1 MVGSSGVW
9 RVGCMWRV
17 EECEVECVRMD
28 GEMMGIYTI
37 YIYIYIF
44 FIYLSFQPSGVR
56 PALSTKKQHITLKA
70 LVVIIEKNNNR
81 NSNSSNNRKE

>member
-17 EECEVECVRMD
+17 EECEVEFVRID

-37 YIYIYIF
+37 YIYIFYLFIF
-44 FIYLSFQPSGVR
+44 STIRGTSR
-56 PALSTKKQHITLKA
+56 P
-70 LVVIIEKNNNR
+70 VD
-81 NSNSSNNRKE
+81 

>member
-9 RVGCMWRV
+9 RVGCVWRV

-37 YIYIYIF
+37 YIYIYIYL
-44 FIYLSFQPSGVR
+44 FIFSTIRGTSR
-56 PALSTKKQHITLKA
+56 P
-70 LVVIIEKNNNR
+70 VD
-81 NSNSSNNRKE
+81 

>member
-9 RVGCMWRV
+9 RVGCVWRV

-37 YIYIYIF
+37 YIFYF
-44 FIYLSFQPSGVR
+44 FVYNFINNQGYVPPCR
-56 PALSTKKQHITLKA
+56 LK
-70 LVVIIEKNNNR
+70 
-81 NSNSSNNRKE
+81 NSI

>member
-1 MVGSSGVW
+1 
-9 RVGCMWRV
+9 MWRV

-37 YIYIYIF
+37 YIYI

-56 PALSTKKQHITLKA
+56 PALSTKKQHLTLKV
-70 LVVIIEKNNNR
+70 LVVIIENKNN
-81 NSNSSNNRKE
+81 K

>member
-1 MVGSSGVW
+1 
-9 RVGCMWRV
+9 MWGV

-37 YIYIYIF
+37 YIYF
-44 FIYLSFQPSGVR
+44 LSFLFITLSTIRVR

>member
-37 YIYIYIF
+37 YIYL

-56 PALSTKKQHITLKA
+56 PALSTKKQHLTLKV
-70 LVVIIEKNNNR
+70 LVVIIKKNNNR

>member
-37 YIYIYIF
+37 YIYL
-44 FIYLSFQPSGVR
+44 FIYLFMFSTIRRIRGTSR
-56 PALSTKKQHITLKA
+56 P
-70 LVVIIEKNNNR
+70 VD
-81 NSNSSNNRKE
+81 

>member
-1 MVGSSGVW
+1 
-9 RVGCMWRV
+9 MWRV

-37 YIYIYIF
+37 YIYT

-56 PALSTKKQHITLKA
+56 PALSTKKQHLTLKV
-70 LVVIIEKNNNR
+70 LVVIIEKNNNH
-81 NSNSSNNRKE
+81 NSNSSNNIK

>member
-9 RVGCMWRV
+9 RVGCVWRV

-37 YIYIYIF
+37 YIYL
-44 FIYLSFQPSGVR
+44 FIYLFNHEGYVPPCR
-56 PALSTKKQHITLKA
+56 LK
-70 LVVIIEKNNNR
+70 
-81 NSNSSNNRKE
+81 NSI

>member
-37 YIYIYIF
+37 YIYIL
-44 FIYLSFQPSGVR
+44 FIYFFNHQGYVPPCR
-56 PALSTKKQHITLKA
+56 LKTT
-70 LVVIIEKNNNR
+70 
-81 NSNSSNNRKE
+81 SNTQSLSSNNRKE

>member
-9 RVGCMWRV
+9 RVGCVWRV

-37 YIYIYIF
+37 YIYIYL
-44 FIYLSFQPSGVR
+44 FIYLCFQPSGESGVR
-56 PALSTKKQHITLKA
+56 PALSI
-70 LVVIIEKNNNR
+70 KN
-81 NSNSSNNRKE
+81 SI

>member
-9 RVGCMWRV
+9 RVGCVWRV

-37 YIYIYIF
+37 YIF
-44 FIYLSFQPSGVR
+44 LSFLFII
-56 PALSTKKQHITLKA
+56 LSTIR
-70 LVVIIEKNNNR
+70 VMSRPVD
-81 NSNSSNNRKE
+81 

>member
-1 MVGSSGVW
+1 
-9 RVGCMWRV
+9 MWRV

-37 YIYIYIF
+37 YIYIF
-44 FIYLSFQPSGVR
+44 FIYLFFQPSGVR
-56 PALSTKKQHITLKA
+56 PALSTKKQHLTLKV

-81 NSNSSNNRKE
+81 NSNSSNNIK

>member
-37 YIYIYIF
+37 YMF
-44 FIYLSFQPSGVR
+44 SSF
-56 PALSTKKQHITLKA
+56 LFITLPTIRGTSRP
-70 LVVIIEKNNNR
+70 VD
-81 NSNSSNNRKE
+81 